1 MTTEA
6 AVAKPRNGLATTS
19 LILGIVTIVPGL
31 LLSIL
36 GSLIGMA
43 AFVVGIIALVQ
54 ISRDK
59 SGGQGTAIAGIVL
72 GVIGAAL
79 APFATIVVLM
89 IFGPVIGNTFSTINS
104 SLMTP
109 GP

>member
-1 MTTEA
+1 MTSE
-6 AVAKPRNGLATTS
+6 AVAVAPRNGLATAS
-19 LILGIVTIVPGL
+19 LIVGILTFIPGL

-36 GSLIGMA
+36 GSLIGLVA
-43 AFVVGIIALVQ
+43 AVLGIIALVQ

-59 SGGQGTAIAGIVL
+59 TRGQGAAIAGIAL
-72 GVIGAAL
+72 GVIGAFL
-79 APFATIVVLM
+79 APFFTIIVLM
-89 IFGPVIGNTFSTINS
+89 ILGPTIGNVFSTINS